1 MKHLLLTQQ
10 TQNWSSLKYTC
21 SDYQLVNSN
30 KLSIGFQHPLKTRN
44 PYGIKY
50 EKEFFQVGL
59 YAGKSYLKLDNHQVT
74 DFCGSIRFA
83 RNSKSSL
90 LRYIILLEAGR
101 RGTRSTAQKR
111 ENYFNINST
120 LSYL

>member
-1 MKHLLLTQQ
+1 MQK
-10 TQNWSSLKYTC
+10 WSSLKYAA

-30 KLSIGFQHPLKTRN
+30 KLSIGFQHSLKTRS

-50 EKEFFQVGL
+50 EKGFFQMGL

-74 DFCGSIRFA
+74 DFGGSIGFA

-90 LRYIILLEAGR
+90 LGYIILLEPGR
-101 RGTRSTAQKR
+101 RGTRSTAQLR

-120 LSYL
+120 FSYL